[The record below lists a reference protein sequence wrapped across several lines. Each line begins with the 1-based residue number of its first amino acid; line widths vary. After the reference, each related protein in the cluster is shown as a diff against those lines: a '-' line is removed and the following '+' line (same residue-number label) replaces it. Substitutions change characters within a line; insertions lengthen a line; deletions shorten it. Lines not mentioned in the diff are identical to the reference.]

1 MVSARL
7 VLVTLGAASAVVG
20 LSPAYVAKRQATRA
34 SVIERLF
41 ARVIEPADPEPS
53 TTPICYCWE
62 GGPVCPNNCPEGC
75 PEEPTPVTVT
85 ERGLP
90 PRAPTKTVKV
100 RGAVPRRE
108 FGGEFLSPAHA
119 ARFLA
124 HGGSFRHT
132 NGSHIRD
139 DVFIANNARMRARA
153 ARSFT
158 AHHLLRRGGEKLV
171 RLGGGWLAGRVL
183 RFMMSGA
190 DDEMVVPFSEEW
202 AVRVNDLMPTVR
214 ELLADDTLSEVNIYH
229 HSISRHMLQEILAA
243 MCPRMGEQICGAT
256 AHVPEESE

>member
-7 VLVTLGAASAVVG
+7 VLFTLSAASAVVG
-20 LSPAYVAKRQATRA
+20 LSPAYLKKRQATRA
-34 SVIERLF
+34 SVTERLF
-41 ARVIEPADPEPS
+41 VREVLPADPEPS
-53 TTPICYCWE
+53 PTPVCYCWD
-62 GGPVCPNNCPEGC
+62 GSVCPNNCPEGC
-75 PEEPTPVTVT
+75 PEEPPMVTVT

-90 PRAPTKTVKV
+90 PRAPAAKQVKV

-108 FGGEFLSPAHA
+108 FSGEFLSPAHA

-139 DVFIANNARMRARA
+139 DVFIANNARLRARA
-153 ARSFT
+153 ARSF
-158 AHHLLRRGGEKLV
+158 AGHHLLRRGGEKLV
-171 RLGGGWLAGRVL
+171 RLGGGWLAGRLL
-183 RFMMSGA
+183 RFMMGGS

-214 ELLADDTLSEVNIYH
+214 ELLADDTLAEVNIYH
-229 HSISRHMLQEILAA
+229 HSISRHMLEEILAA
-243 MCPRMGEQICGAT
+243 MCPRMGDQICGAS
-256 AHVPEESE
+256 AQVPEDFE